1 MWLVRQCIFLSP
13 FLSDSAKNKPTKFH
27 QNGKIQYVLFLLSNI
42 KGKEDKTIS

>member
-1 MWLVRQCIFLSP
+1 MDVACQTVYFSP
-13 FLSDSAKNKPTKFH
+13 FSDSAKNKPTKLH